1 MFDVIFNKILS
12 FKSIPIQNS
21 KPNLLRD
28 FIYSQ
33 LSLLL
38 FLFVSFLI
46 TPVVVFTNEGVSA
59 FGINIKTI
67 VPYAIGYFL
76 CSYFLGRSVKYIVH
90 DSEPYKSIFYAM
102 NSIAI
107 LFVALVFTPYAI
119 NTSFNWI
126 HTIIS
131 TLLFLIE
138 LGLVIYLVS
147 ISKKRVINTLLI
159 IGQILS
165 GIIAMFSVNP
175 SSVTPGGLD
184 LLLQGEFLFQLFFVF
199 IILNTLS
206 KYKINYTQ

>member
-1 MFDVIFNKILS
+1 
-12 FKSIPIQNS
+12 
-21 KPNLLRD
+21 
-28 FIYSQ
+28 
-33 LSLLL
+33 
-38 FLFVSFLI
+38 
-46 TPVVVFTNEGVSA
+46 
-59 FGINIKTI
+59 
-67 VPYAIGYFL
+67 
-76 CSYFLGRSVKYIVH
+76 
-90 DSEPYKSIFYAM
+90 M

-147 ISKKRVINTLLI
+147 ISKKRVINILLI

>member
-1 MFDVIFNKILS
+1 MFDVIFNRILS
-12 FKSIPIQNS
+12 FKNISTKNS
-21 KPNLLRD
+21 TPSFIRD

-38 FLFVSFLI
+38 FLFVCFLI
-46 TPVVVFTNEGVSA
+46 TPIVVFTNEGVSA
-59 FGINIKTI
+59 FGVNIQTI

-76 CSYFLGRSVKYIVH
+76 CSYFLGRSVKYMIH
-90 DSEPYKSIFYAM
+90 DGEPYKLIFYAI

-107 LFVALVFTPYAI
+107 LFIALVFTPYAI
-119 NTSFNWI
+119 NTPFNWI

-138 LGLVIYLVS
+138 LGLAIYLIS
-147 ISKKRVINTLLI
+147 FSKKKFINILLI

-184 LLLQGEFLFQLFFVF
+184 LLLQGEVLFQLFFVS

-206 KYKINYTQ
+206 KYKFNYIN